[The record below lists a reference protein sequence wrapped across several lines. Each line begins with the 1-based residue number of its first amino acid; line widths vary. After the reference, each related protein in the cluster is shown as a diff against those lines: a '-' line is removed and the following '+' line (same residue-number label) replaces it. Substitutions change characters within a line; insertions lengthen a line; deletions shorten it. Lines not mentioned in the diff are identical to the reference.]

1 MALTVYWTQFA
12 ENKLEDIFYYYESK
26 AGIRVAQRLVFEI
39 VDKTISLEKNPS
51 IGQKEPLLTDRP
63 ENFRYLIYKSY
74 KIIYWNNN
82 IRERIEIVNVFD
94 CRQNPEKIK
103 VLR

>member
-12 ENKLEDIFYYYESK
+12 ENKLEDIFSYYESK
-26 AGIRVAQRLVFEI
+26 AGLRVANKLVFEI
-39 VDKTISLEKNPS
+39 VDKTIGLEKNPL
-51 IGQKEPLLTDRP
+51 IGQKEPLLATRP
-63 ENFRYLIYKSY
+63 EDFRYLICKSF

-82 IRERIEIVNVFD
+82 IRKRIEIVNVFD